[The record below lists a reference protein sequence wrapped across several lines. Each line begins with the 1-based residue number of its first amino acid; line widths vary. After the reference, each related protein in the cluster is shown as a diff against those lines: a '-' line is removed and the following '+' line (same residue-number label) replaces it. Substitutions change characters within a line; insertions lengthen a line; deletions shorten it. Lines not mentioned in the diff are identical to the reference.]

1 MINFFITCV
10 AWPTAVLSVCLT
22 IARIWCAA
30 NYTEL
35 EVALDSMRGV
45 KTVFPIKLSGSLAII
60 SCAWLVAYYFG

>member
-1 MINFFITCV
+1 MIIFFITCV
-10 AWPTAVLSVCLT
+10 AWPIAVLSVGLT
-22 IARIWCAA
+22 IGRIWAAA

-45 KTVFPIKLSGSLAII
+45 KKIYPIKLPGSLAII